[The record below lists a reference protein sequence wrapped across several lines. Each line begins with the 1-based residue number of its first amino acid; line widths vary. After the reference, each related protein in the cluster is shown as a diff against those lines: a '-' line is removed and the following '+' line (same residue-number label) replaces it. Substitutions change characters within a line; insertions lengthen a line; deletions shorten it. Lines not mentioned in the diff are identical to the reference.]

1 MRTKIQVKEESERGK
16 GKGAYF
22 RRHMLEPV
30 VSLTTLRLDLTRGPV
45 VYFLSDVHLGFGRP
59 EADRERERLLL
70 RLLDRMANDAAHLF
84 IVGDLFDYWF
94 DYKTVVPRRH
104 VRTLAALHDLREA
117 GVPMTYLMGNHD
129 FGHYT
134 YFEEELGLQ
143 VISGDVD
150 VQLGEKRFYI
160 SHGDGKA
167 HNDVG
172 YLILRSVLRNSAAQ
186 WIYRVLHPDLGI
198 GLASGTSEGS
208 REYTDK
214 KEYGAT
220 DGIRDFAAERLAEGY
235 DVVVMGHRHVAVE
248 EQIGR
253 GLYVN
258 LGHWLGSE
266 PTFAAYTTST
276 SQMELLKVRPY
287 LSE

>member
-1 MRTKIQVKEESERGK
+1 
-16 GKGAYF
+16 
-22 RRHMLEPV
+22 MLEPV
-30 VSLTTLRLDLTRGPV
+30 VSLTSLSLDLTRGPM
-45 VYFLSDVHLGFGRP
+45 VYFLSDVHLGFGKP

-70 RLLDRMANDAAHLF
+70 RLLDRLSRDAAHVF
-84 IVGDLFDYWF
+84 IVCDLFDYWF

-104 VRTLAALHDLREA
+104 VRTLAALHNLRDA

-143 VISGDVD
+143 VITGDVS
-150 VQLGEKRFYI
+150 VRLGEKLFYI

-167 HNDVG
+167 HNDMG
-172 YLILRSVLRNSAAQ
+172 YLMLRTVLRNPFAQ
-186 WIYRVLHPDLGI
+186 WVYRVLHPDLGI

-208 REYTDK
+208 REYTDRK
-214 KEYGAT
+214 DFGTT
-220 DGIRDFAAERLAEGY
+220 DGIRDFAAERIAEGF
-235 DVVVMGHRHVAVE
+235 DVVVMGHRHIAAE

-258 LGHWLGSE
+258 LGHWLGTE
-266 PTFAAYTTST
+266 PTFAAFTTATADMS
-276 SQMELLKVRPY
+276 LLTVHGY
-287 LSE
+287 LGE